1 MSCKDS
7 HFFHIIKKIVD
18 FFQKIGGTSAIEQA
32 HGTRLALFLSKIAIM
47 PSIKTV
53 NAVMVVV
60 VTAVR
65 AVAVMG
71 TVIGFAGPAT
81 IFSSLMTAPGTL
93 GAVISELKVG
103 LCDEKCRQGI
113 GPLGSRPVRS
123 GSAVVPEYAPW
134 DSYGW
139 SGLGPGYR

>member
-53 NAVMVVV
+53 NAVMAVV

-81 IFSSLMTAPGTL
+81 IFSLLMTAPGTL

-113 GPLGSRPVRS
+113 GPLGSRPMWRGPV
-123 GSAVVPEYAPW
+123 VVPGRSPSE
-134 DSYGW
+134 SYRP
-139 SGLGPGYR
+139 SEQGLGYR